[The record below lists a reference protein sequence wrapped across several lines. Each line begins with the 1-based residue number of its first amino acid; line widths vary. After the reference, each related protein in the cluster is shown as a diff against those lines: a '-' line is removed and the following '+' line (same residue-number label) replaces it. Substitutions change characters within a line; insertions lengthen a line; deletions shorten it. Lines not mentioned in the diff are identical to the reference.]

1 MIAPPSLPRNASPGR
16 LWITRFIHRQAL
28 TADAQPL
35 DQMAE

>member
-1 MIAPPSLPRNASPGR
+1 MIAPPSLLCNASSGR

-35 DQMAE
+35 DQVAE